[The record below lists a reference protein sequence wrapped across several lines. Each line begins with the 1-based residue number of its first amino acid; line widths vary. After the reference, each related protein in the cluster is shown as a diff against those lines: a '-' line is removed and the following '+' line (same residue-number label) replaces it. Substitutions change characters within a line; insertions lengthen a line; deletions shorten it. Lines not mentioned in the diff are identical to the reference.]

1 MKSVLRI
8 LMLVLVLAP
17 AVVDAREPIVNLE
30 DVPISMKA
38 DGTSFTLQ
46 EARAAIIRGCVAGGW
61 APFVD
66 SEGVIHA
73 SLNVRDKHFAE
84 VDITVTPTTYSV
96 QYVSS
101 KNLDYRVTAAYEYY
115 EDPYGIRQKR
125 HIGQR
130 FLIHENYNI
139 WIAELSNW
147 IKKELH
153 APSQNA
159 SPTPGEPHSSA
170 VTERDQSDVYSKI
183 LMLDDMRNRGI
194 LTDEE
199 FYAEKKKLLNGN

>member
-1 MKSVLRI
+1 MKSMLRI

-17 AVVDAREPIVNLE
+17 AVVDAGREFIVNLD

-38 DGTSFTLQ
+38 DGTSFTVQ
-46 EARAAIIRGCVAGGW
+46 EARAGIIRGCVAGGW

-101 KNLDYRVTAAYEYY
+101 KNLDYWYKTRTRAAM
-115 EDPYGIRQKR
+115 
-125 HIGQR
+125 
-130 FLIHENYNI
+130 IHENYNV

-159 SPTPGEPHSSA
+159 GPTPVEPHPDA
-170 VTERDQSDVYSKI
+170 VTDRDRSDVYSKI

-199 FYAEKKKLLNGN
+199 FDAEKKKLLDGN

>member
-1 MKSVLRI
+1 MNSVLRI

-17 AVVDAREPIVNLE
+17 AVVDAREPILNLE

-38 DGTSFTLQ
+38 DGTSFTVQ
-46 EARAAIIRGCVAGGW
+46 EARAGIIRGCVAGGW

-84 VDITVTPTTYSV
+84 VEILVTPTTYSV
-96 QYVSS
+96 QYASS
-101 KNLDYRVTAAYEYY
+101 KNLDYKTYNHHYR
-115 EDPYGIRQKR
+115 D
-125 HIGQR
+125 QR
-130 FLIHENYNI
+130 PRIHENYNI
-139 WIAELSNW
+139 WIDRLSDSIN
-147 IKKELH
+147 KELH

-159 SPTPGEPHSSA
+159 GPTPVEPHPDA
-170 VTERDQSDVYSKI
+170 VTDRDRSDVYSKI

-199 FYAEKKKLLNGN
+199 FDAEKKKLLNGN

>member
-17 AVVDAREPIVNLE
+17 AVVDARGPVLNLE

-38 DGTSFTLQ
+38 DGTSFTVQ

-84 VDITVTPTTYSV
+84 VDITVTPT
-96 QYVSS
+96 
-101 KNLDYRVTAAYEYY
+101 R
-115 EDPYGIRQKR
+115 
-125 HIGQR
+125 
-130 FLIHENYNI
+130 
-139 WIAELSNW
+139 
-147 IKKELH
+147 
-153 APSQNA
+153 
-159 SPTPGEPHSSA
+159 
-170 VTERDQSDVYSKI
+170 
-183 LMLDDMRNRGI
+183 
-194 LTDEE
+194 
-199 FYAEKKKLLNGN
+199 